1 MEQENELDL
10 LNQLDSQSLQQEMDT
25 TKIVAEEQQT
35 AIEKIGEDIR
45 QTSAPTGDY
54 VNVYRGA
61 GSVLPSAVHEQELK
75 QEEARE
81 ASKHKVE
88 ERAVEK
94 DNKFYIKNDGERMP
108 LDIAQEDYPKL
119 ADGYVVITPSGHE
132 IEVKGFNSE
141 IYQNPMEQLQ
151 TEYVEKITPEDLKHL
166 TNEIEQSYK
175 KDYKEEIKNQLS
187 QTQDLQTMDVKQNE
201 IEEQMEGRTEEE
213 IEFKALYKNQVKSY
227 LVKDNPLNK
236 SEGSKLPEVT
246 EKERQEREQRLKK
259 FEEKHSFSKVYSLK
273 MEALNELKNDPDL
286 TKEQKKAIDAIKKA
300 LDERKQA
307 QIVTQDKRTERNKKE
322 GMLAGIKALGR
333 KR

>member
-25 TKIVAEEQQT
+25 TKIAAEEQQT

-45 QTSAPTGDY
+45 QTSAPVGDY

-75 QEEARE
+75 QEEARV

-88 ERAVEK
+88 ERTVEK

-187 QTQDLQTMDVKQNE
+187 QTKDLQTMDAKQNE